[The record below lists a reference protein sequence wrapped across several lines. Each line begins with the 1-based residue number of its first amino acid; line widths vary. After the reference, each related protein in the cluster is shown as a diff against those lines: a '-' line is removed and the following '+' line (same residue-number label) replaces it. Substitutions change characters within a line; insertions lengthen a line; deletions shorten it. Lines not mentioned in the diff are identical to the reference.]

1 MIDLRKHKRVKLT
14 SNVAKA
20 KLNLEIHERDNYT
33 CIVPECGGY
42 VSINEKW
49 HHEPCGPYKE
59 DVIEKGCLLC
69 YKHHQE
75 RESKNSKQIR
85 QCCENY
91 LEELYDERR
100 W

>member
-1 MIDLRKHKRVKLT
+1 MMDLRKHKRVKLT
-14 SNVAKA
+14 SNVARA

-33 CIVPECGGY
+33 CVIPGCRGY
-42 VSINEKW
+42 VPIEEKW

-75 RESKNSKQIR
+75 RDNKNSEPIR
-85 QCCENY
+85 QHCEDY
-91 LEELYDERR
+91 LNELYHERGR
-100 W
+100 